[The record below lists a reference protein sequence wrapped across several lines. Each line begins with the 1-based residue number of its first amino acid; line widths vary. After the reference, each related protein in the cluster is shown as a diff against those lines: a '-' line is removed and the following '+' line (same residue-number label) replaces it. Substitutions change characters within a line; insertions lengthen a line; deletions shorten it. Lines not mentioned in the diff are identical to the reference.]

1 MSAITKVTD
10 AEVPVLV
17 KLINSAYRGIGSKKG
32 WTTEA
37 DLLGGVRVNEQT
49 LTAMLHTPGA
59 VILKY
64 SNANGDTEGCVYLEQ
79 QGDKLYLGL
88 LTVSPEIQAKG
99 IGKVLLQAAEDYA
112 KQLLL
117 KSICMTVIS
126 VRTELIAW
134 YERHGYCKTG
144 EIRPFP
150 ADHVLVIPKQPLELL
165 VMEKLL

>member
-1 MSAITKVTD
+1 MSAISPVTEP
-10 AEVPVLV
+10 EVPMLV
-17 KLINSAYRGIGSKKG
+17 KLINSAYRGISSKKG

-37 DLLGGVRVNEQT
+37 DLLDGVRVNDEM
-49 LTAMLHTPGA
+49 LRAMLHTPGA

-64 SNANGDTEGCVYLEQ
+64 SNEKSETEGCVYLEQ

-99 IGKVLLQAAEDYA
+99 IGKILLQAAADHA
-112 KQLLL
+112 RQLQL

-134 YERHGYCKTG
+134 YERHGYRKTG
-144 EIRPFP
+144 EVKPFP
-150 ADHVLVIPKQPLELL
+150 ADHTLVIPKQPLELL
-165 VMEKLL
+165 VMEKVL